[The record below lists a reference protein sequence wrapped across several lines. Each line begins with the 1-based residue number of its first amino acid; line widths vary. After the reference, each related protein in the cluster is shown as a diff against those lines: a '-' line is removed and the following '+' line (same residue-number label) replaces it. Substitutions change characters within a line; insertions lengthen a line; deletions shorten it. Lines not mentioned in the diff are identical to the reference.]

1 MKKKEGLSSDAY
13 ACSHCCIPND
23 SNPNPDNIL
32 NVPIITI
39 SIGTKSAPLEC
50 EPLLVYSLME
60 LRVNVMYA
68 KDLKRVNHITKM
80 KVYGVVSVNGNART
94 SLKTPVDKENGSNP
108 EWNCR
113 MKFLIDEED
122 VHDNLL
128 FLVFAL
134 KSRRSLGDRDIGT
147 VQVSVKE
154 LLDQTYG
161 KHMVEQH
168 VSYGVVSPEGKS
180 RGILSFSYKFE
191 RNLHCP
197 VPYQYHQLPW
207 HDPSR
212 SVDHIRHRHMVTTNR
227 PLDPV
232 QAIEKSKSEM
242 MGSEFNTEG

>member
-1 MKKKEGLSSDAY
+1 
-13 ACSHCCIPND
+13 
-23 SNPNPDNIL
+23 
-32 NVPIITI
+32 
-39 SIGTKSAPLEC
+39 
-50 EPLLVYSLME
+50 ME

-161 KHMVEQH
+161 KHMVEHH

-191 RNLHCP
+191 RNLYCP

-207 HDPSR
+207 HDPR
-212 SVDHIRHRHMVTTNR
+212 SVQEMPGGSPVFAFPSPQHGASYLYTPPHGM

-232 QAIEKSKSEM
+232 QAIEK
-242 MGSEFNTEG
+242 